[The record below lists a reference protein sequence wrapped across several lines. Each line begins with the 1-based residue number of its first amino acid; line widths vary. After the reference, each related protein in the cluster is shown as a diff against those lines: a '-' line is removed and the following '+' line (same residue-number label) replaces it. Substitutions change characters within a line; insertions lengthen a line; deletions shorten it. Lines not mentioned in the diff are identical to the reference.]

1 MQSISG
7 LIVATATPFA
17 ENANPDI
24 DLMARHVTNLLD
36 DGCHYVAPFGTTG
49 EANSLDTDARIA
61 TLRALV
67 EAGIDPVRLFPGTG
81 AVALADALKITEAA
95 LALGVAGVMI
105 LPPFYYP
112 DQGATGLATYYRP
125 LLAQAA
131 KADIPVLFYNIPQ
144 LSKVRISLEL
154 MDMMRCEFGDVAHG
168 VKDSSGDRAQ
178 TDAYLARA
186 ADFAIFPGT
195 ESLLDVALEAGGAGC
210 ISGPANLSAKI
221 SRAAYE
227 ALKGGAMPGHEA
239 VQAMKAIRAVIQK
252 YPLIPAIKYLLAKR
266 YDNDAWHNFL
276 PPLLPLSEADRAK
289 LDADLVATG
298 VWAG

>member
-7 LIVATATPFA
+7 LIVATATPLG
-17 ENANPDI
+17 EDSHPDI
-24 DLMARHVTNLLD
+24 GLMADHVTNLLE

-49 EANSLDTDARIA
+49 EANSFNADQRIA

-67 EAGIDPVRLFPGTG
+67 DAGVDPARLFPGTG
-81 AVALADALKITEAA
+81 AAALQDAMNITEAA
-95 LALGVAGVMI
+95 LDLGVAGVMI

-112 DQGATGLATYYRP
+112 DQGAAGLATYYRP
-125 LLAQAA
+125 LLARAA

-154 MDMMRCEFGDVAHG
+154 MDMMRSEFGEVAHG

-195 ESLLDVALEAGGAGC
+195 ESLLDVSLEAGGAGC
-210 ISGPANLSAKI
+210 ISGPVNLSAKI

-239 VQAMKAIRAVIQK
+239 VQAMKAIRAAIQK

-266 YDNDAWHNFL
+266 YNNDAWHNFL
-276 PPLLPLSEADRAK
+276 PPLMPLSETDRAK
-289 LDADLVATG
+289 LDADLAATG
-298 VWAG
+298 VWVG